1 MGIFYFQ
8 GMIELR
14 NALSDVVDEFGT
26 DAGGSE
32 VGISCQYMGEGGSNA
47 ASIQVFQ
54 TKVMQSTYRVDFIAE
69 RGGVDAVTFGTCLY
83 EGIPQPKYRDS
94 QDIWLN

>member
-26 DAGGSE
+26 DAGGFE
-32 VGISCQYMGEGGSNA
+32 VGISCLYMGGGGEQCCIYTSFPDKGYA
-47 ASIQVFQ
+47 I
-54 TKVMQSTYRVDFIAE
+54 Y
-69 RGGVDAVTFGTCLY
+69 L
-83 EGIPQPKYRDS
+83 
-94 QDIWLN
+94 